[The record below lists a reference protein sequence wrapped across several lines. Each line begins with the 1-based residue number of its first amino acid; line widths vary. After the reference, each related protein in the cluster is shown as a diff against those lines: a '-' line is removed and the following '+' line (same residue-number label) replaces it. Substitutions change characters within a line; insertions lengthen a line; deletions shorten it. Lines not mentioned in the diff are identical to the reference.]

1 VTRIR
6 AAFLALCACNRCS
19 LLARTALEACGPR
32 DSGQSR
38 ARGAVGAVRAQSIRP
53 ALRGLRPIG
62 RSPRRAA
69 YGGGGTEVYRG
80 GGDRAGRAVDD
91 YGPRCRR
98 RRRARR
104 QPGSLTRS
112 QPDRRRHHRHHHSNP
127 SFCCSECLASA
138 VGCTA
143 SRPHGCPAARQHGR
157 TAAGP
162 HGSTDARQH
171 GRTAALPPG
180 CPAGR
185 ERAIQQVNSCCKAQD
200 ILFHS
205 SHALLH
211 EQNRD
216 ILIVV
221 FRRDRQKDQ
230 LQHYPHKGRA
240 LARLGAHF
248 SQVHSI
254 GFSPCLTPLDRIQ
267 AGSGLRNLDDTTRR
281 LAIQILA

>member
-1 VTRIR
+1 MTRIR

-91 YGPRCRR
+91 YGPRCCR

-112 QPDRRRHHRHHHSNP
+112 QPGRRRHHRHHHSNP

-157 TAAGP
+157 TTARP
-162 HGSTDARQH
+162 HGCRAARQH
-171 GRTAALPPG
+171 GRTAARPHG
-180 CPAGR
+180 CPA
-185 ERAIQQVNSCCKAQD
+185 
-200 ILFHS
+200 
-205 SHALLH
+205 
-211 EQNRD
+211 
-216 ILIVV
+216 
-221 FRRDRQKDQ
+221 
-230 LQHYPHKGRA
+230 
-240 LARLGAHF
+240 ARLPGRQRKSHPASEFLLQGARHQL
-248 SQVHSI
+248 SQ
-254 GFSPCLTPLDRIQ
+254 FARPPP
-267 AGSGLRNLDDTTRR
+267 
-281 LAIQILA
+281 

>member
-53 ALRGLRPIG
+53 ALRCLRPIG

-112 QPDRRRHHRHHHSNP
+112 QPGRRRHHRLHHSNP

-143 SRPHGCPAARQHGR
+143 SRPQSAQNSLRPGPGVKLTWRFVSSVVPSQTGGLVHSQAIKPDSTPLQS
-157 TAAGP
+157 TIKLFKWAGP
-162 HGSTDARQH
+162 
-171 GRTAALPPG
+171 
-180 CPAGR
+180 
-185 ERAIQQVNSCCKAQD
+185 IK
-200 ILFHS
+200 I
-205 SHALLH
+205 
-211 EQNRD
+211 
-216 ILIVV
+216 
-221 FRRDRQKDQ
+221 
-230 LQHYPHKGRA
+230 
-240 LARLGAHF
+240 
-248 SQVHSI
+248 
-254 GFSPCLTPLDRIQ
+254 
-267 AGSGLRNLDDTTRR
+267 
-281 LAIQILA
+281 